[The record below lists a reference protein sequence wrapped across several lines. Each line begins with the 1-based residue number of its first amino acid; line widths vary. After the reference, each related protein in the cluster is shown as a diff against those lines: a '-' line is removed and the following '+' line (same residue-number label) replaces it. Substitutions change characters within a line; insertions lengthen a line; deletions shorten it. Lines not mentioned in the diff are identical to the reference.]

1 MIDFIRCHSKSSSS
15 KGLKLIY
22 KYQAVWMYIKNL
34 LDIPIAKHFMSTW
47 YHITAG
53 LTHQIALFL
62 VDIEGLLSVM
72 AVKWSAV
79 LAQWLREA
87 DFSSDLKA
95 GGAVQQLNY
104 MTDAGLRRLR
114 EARFQFLHHKQ
125 HQNLPGESRAV
136 LQRQQHQL
144 QSVFLHGCDSYGQRH
159 TISAG
164 VEQCVL
170 GHVRRT
176 ESCSGCSQTRKL
188 KVRSDGKIS
197 VSQSESAL
205 WVIIIDS
212 QAQTHIWIFPLH
224 ELQEYI
230 LDYLQFVTHNI
241 IS

>member
-1 MIDFIRCHSKSSSS
+1 MIDFIRCLSKSSSS

-22 KYQAVWMYIKNL
+22 KYQAGWMYIKSL
-34 LDIPIAKHFMSTW
+34 LDIPISTW
-47 YHITAG
+47 YHVTADF
-53 LTHQIALFL
+53 TLFL
-62 VDIEGLLSVM
+62 VDIEGVLRVM

-95 GGAVQQLNY
+95 GGTVQQLNY

-144 QSVFLHGCDSYGQRH
+144 QSVFLHGCDTFGQRH
-159 TISAG
+159 TVSAG
-164 VEQCVL
+164 VEHCVL

-176 ESCSGCSQTRKL
+176 DSCSGCSQTRKL
-188 KVRSDGKIS
+188 KVRSEGKIS
-197 VSQSESAL
+197 VFPVRICPMSNHHWQPSTN
-205 WVIIIDS
+205 
-212 QAQTHIWIFPLH
+212 THLDIPFTCIKGIYFGLFTICDTKH
-224 ELQEYI
+224 YQ
-230 LDYLQFVTHNI
+230 LDYLI
-241 IS
+241 